1 MKTCI
6 LTASLAAAGL
16 ASAAT
21 AGSFFSE
28 TEDNNTLALANSL
41 GSFDQPGGSIAIQG
55 TLVEGDVDWFSFTLD
70 NTASLSFFA
79 AFTSSSGDGI
89 MQIVADGGDVLAF
102 DDDSGVGLMP
112 AIQLSDLAAGTYF
125 LGFSGFGDVDGTSVD
140 SDELAD
146 GLGHSEDFAYKISVG
161 FTVVPAPGSLALL
174 GLGGAVAIR
183 RRR

>member
-55 TLVEGDVDWFSFTLD
+55 TLVEGDVDWSTHAETYRKAIEQRLEETVLPGLGASLATSLVTTPLDFENRLLSYRGAGFSFEPVLTQS
-70 NTASLSFFA
+70 ASFRPHNRSE
-79 AFTSSSGDGI
+79 
-89 MQIVADGGDVLAF
+89 DVQGLYL
-102 DDDSGVGLMP
+102 VG
-112 AIQLSDLAAGTYF
+112 AGTHP
-125 LGFSGFGDVDGTSVD
+125 GAGMPGV
-140 SDELAD
+140 
-146 GLGHSEDFAYKISVG
+146 ISSARVLD
-161 FTVVPAPGSLALL
+161 TVVPHANTF
-174 GLGGAVAIR
+174 R
-183 RRR
+183 